1 MKKCIFEN
9 QPIRSAIKPAKAKI
23 AFHIFC
29 WACINCFKLIL
40 SQRKSSYMNRSLYM
54 LGIFWIISF
63 HSIIGQSSYIF
74 HHLETSSGLSNN
86 SVKTVLRDSYGFLWI
101 GTESGL
107 NRYDGYGFKVYTT
120 HSGVPNTLISNDIIG
135 LQEDGLGNIWVYLGY
150 TYMVYKRDKDCFQS
164 DTKQLLLSLGIQT
177 DPNFKVFVD
186 KNRDLWV
193 FNKRKVFYYSVQKKH
208 TFVFN
213 LKIPIDDAITT
224 DLGENGEFLYAI
236 ERSGACWQL
245 NKQSGAQTFIELP
258 NFIRQNIANNSNKIY
273 VDSNNGL
280 LLYSSNADQIFYK
293 INPKKEWKSIELNS
307 EIKTQS
313 NVITSIVEDQTGK
326 IWIGTDH
333 KGLFIYDKFKD
344 EINNIVSNPWIHT
357 SLSSNSVQC
366 LYRDNNEII
375 WIGHNKKGLS
385 FYHESFRNFINF
397 QHPECTDISTI
408 MEDHLKNIWLGTDGK
423 GLYLKKNITENS
435 VSKLPIPNA
444 AIISMLEDKKGR
456 VWIGTY
462 HKGLFCYENG
472 KIAQHTTKNS
482 KLTSNDI
489 WGLKEDR
496 YGNIWI
502 GSLGGKIQILQS
514 ESSDFNSL
522 ISPFNDTVYVLDMFY
537 DGGDKMYIGTGYG
550 LSVIDI
556 TNNKR
561 TTYYGNKRGNQSFKE
576 NQISTVYKSENG
588 LLWLGHSDGLTIWDQ
603 KKDTLYYFNKEKG
616 LCDNSIRGITEDN
629 LNNIWVITSNGLS
642 ILNVKSDLNNGL
654 TITSK
659 NYSVKDGLKDNYF
672 NSHSICKLR
681 NGDILL
687 GNVDGYTMLN
697 PNKMAE
703 KDKPLAEVVFTGLTV
718 GNQNIQVDSFYNGH
732 KILEQPMELTSVLN
746 FKYNDKLISLQ
757 FTTGDLLN
765 ADKVKYAYQ
774 IEGFNTQWIPT
785 TENKIVI
792 STLPPGSYRL
802 LIKACNSD
810 GVWNNDPVILI
821 INVTP
826 PIYSSIWAF
835 MLYAII
841 IMSMMIYYV
850 RLKEKRH
857 RIKLEQQRIQ
867 LDHEKER
874 HVNEMK
880 LRFFTNISH
889 DLRTPLTLIITPLQ
903 IIMNE
908 ATNESMRKKLSTIY
922 KNAQQLL
929 SLINSLLDFRKLD
942 VGAET
947 LNLKDGDFVGIVRD
961 IYTSFYVYANERNI
975 RFSLHNEMEA
985 LSMQFDPDKM
995 QKALT
1000 NILSNAFKYTP
1011 DGGNIDIHLN
1021 QEAEYV
1027 RLSVSDSGPGIKDEE
1042 KKLVFE
1048 RFYQSFQKQEKT
1060 GSGIGLHI
1068 ANGYVNLHGGSIT
1081 LIDNVPQGS
1090 IFTIEIPFR
1099 EMVAE
1104 AAFEKENEKVIDQK
1118 DEMMNAHLLSTKQI
1132 VLFVDDNTDFC
1143 EFMSDNLSS
1152 DYVILTANNGQ
1163 EAMEQL
1169 DKFDVTIVVSDVMMP
1184 VMSGTE
1190 LCRQIK
1196 TNINWSHIPVILLT
1210 ARTAEKY
1217 VIEGLELG
1225 ADDYI
1230 SKPFNLNLLKLR
1242 IRKFIEWTE
1251 KCHVTFSQKM
1261 NVSPSEITITSL
1273 DEKLIEKAIKVVEEH
1288 MSDQVFS
1295 VEILG
1300 DFLGLSRS
1308 HLYKKLMA
1316 ITGKGPADFIQTI
1329 RLKRGRQLLEKSQ
1342 LQIAEIAYEVGYN
1355 SPKRF
1360 SINFRE
1366 EFGMSP
1372 SEYLRNHKE
1381 E

>member
-1 MKKCIFEN
+1 
-9 QPIRSAIKPAKAKI
+9 
-23 AFHIFC
+23 
-29 WACINCFKLIL
+29 
-40 SQRKSSYMNRSLYM
+40 
-54 LGIFWIISF
+54 
-63 HSIIGQSSYIF
+63 
-74 HHLETSSGLSNN
+74 
-86 SVKTVLRDSYGFLWI
+86 
-101 GTESGL
+101 
-107 NRYDGYGFKVYTT
+107 
-120 HSGVPNTLISNDIIG
+120 
-135 LQEDGLGNIWVYLGY
+135 
-150 TYMVYKRDKDCFQS
+150 
-164 DTKQLLLSLGIQT
+164 
-177 DPNFKVFVD
+177 
-186 KNRDLWV
+186 
-193 FNKRKVFYYSVQKKH
+193 
-208 TFVFN
+208 
-213 LKIPIDDAITT
+213 
-224 DLGENGEFLYAI
+224 
-236 ERSGACWQL
+236 
-245 NKQSGAQTFIELP
+245 
-258 NFIRQNIANNSNKIY
+258 
-273 VDSNNGL
+273 
-280 LLYSSNADQIFYK
+280 
-293 INPKKEWKSIELNS
+293 
-307 EIKTQS
+307 
-313 NVITSIVEDQTGK
+313 
-326 IWIGTDH
+326 
-333 KGLFIYDKFKD
+333 
-344 EINNIVSNPWIHT
+344 
-357 SLSSNSVQC
+357 
-366 LYRDNNEII
+366 
-375 WIGHNKKGLS
+375 
-385 FYHESFRNFINF
+385 
-397 QHPECTDISTI
+397 
-408 MEDHLKNIWLGTDGK
+408 
-423 GLYLKKNITENS
+423 
-435 VSKLPIPNA
+435 
-444 AIISMLEDKKGR
+444 
-456 VWIGTY
+456 
-462 HKGLFCYENG
+462 
-472 KIAQHTTKNS
+472 
-482 KLTSNDI
+482 
-489 WGLKEDR
+489 
-496 YGNIWI
+496 
-502 GSLGGKIQILQS
+502 
-514 ESSDFNSL
+514 
-522 ISPFNDTVYVLDMFY
+522 
-537 DGGDKMYIGTGYG
+537 
-550 LSVIDI
+550 
-556 TNNKR
+556 
-561 TTYYGNKRGNQSFKE
+561 
-576 NQISTVYKSENG
+576 
-588 LLWLGHSDGLTIWDQ
+588 
-603 KKDTLYYFNKEKG
+603 
-616 LCDNSIRGITEDN
+616 
-629 LNNIWVITSNGLS
+629 
-642 ILNVKSDLNNGL
+642 
-654 TITSK
+654 
-659 NYSVKDGLKDNYF
+659 
-672 NSHSICKLR
+672 
-681 NGDILL
+681 
-687 GNVDGYTMLN
+687 
-697 PNKMAE
+697 
-703 KDKPLAEVVFTGLTV
+703 
-718 GNQNIQVDSFYNGH
+718 
-732 KILEQPMELTSVLN
+732 
-746 FKYNDKLISLQ
+746 
-757 FTTGDLLN
+757 
-765 ADKVKYAYQ
+765 
-774 IEGFNTQWIPT
+774 
-785 TENKIVI
+785 
-792 STLPPGSYRL
+792 
-802 LIKACNSD
+802 
-810 GVWNNDPVILI
+810 
-821 INVTP
+821 
-826 PIYSSIWAF
+826 
-835 MLYAII
+835 
-841 IMSMMIYYV
+841 
-850 RLKEKRH
+850 
-857 RIKLEQQRIQ
+857 
-867 LDHEKER
+867 
-874 HVNEMK
+874 
-880 LRFFTNISH
+880 
-889 DLRTPLTLIITPLQ
+889 
-903 IIMNE
+903 
-908 ATNESMRKKLSTIY
+908 
-922 KNAQQLL
+922 
-929 SLINSLLDFRKLD
+929 
-942 VGAET
+942 
-947 LNLKDGDFVGIVRD
+947 
-961 IYTSFYVYANERNI
+961 
-975 RFSLHNEMEA
+975 
-985 LSMQFDPDKM
+985 MQFDPDKM